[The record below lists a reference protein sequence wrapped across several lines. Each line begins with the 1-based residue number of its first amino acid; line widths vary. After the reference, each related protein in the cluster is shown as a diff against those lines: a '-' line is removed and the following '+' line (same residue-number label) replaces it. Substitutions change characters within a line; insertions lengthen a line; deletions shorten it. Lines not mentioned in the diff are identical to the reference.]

1 MNSLTDLVDVV
12 IGVDTH
18 VLTHT
23 AAVMDAGTGGVL
35 AQLTVDATAAGYAEL
50 VGFANAHGSSRTL
63 TGACGHGRSR
73 ARAGTE
79 PGSPAISRRR
89 AS

>member
-23 AAVMDAGTGGVL
+23 AAVLDARTGGVL
-35 AQLTVDATAAGYAEL
+35 AQLTAAATATGYAEL
-50 VGFANAHGSSRTL
+50 LEFADEHSTL
-63 TGACGHGRSR
+63 R
-73 ARAGTE
+73 A
-79 PGSPAISRRR
+79 
-89 AS
+89 